1 MEKALQWKWVQ
12 QRHGIWMGWGEV
24 ATEKEKGKGKRKVEA
39 KGHGQLA
46 RGQNN
51 GRISMLVDLTYLGL
65 ACLCLAVLL
74 FRVVVVIPAHHT
86 LWPFLNLTDTSRTL
100 CGSSR

>member
-1 MEKALQWKWVQ
+1 MEYGWD
-12 QRHGIWMGWGEV
+12 GMGREIV
-24 ATEKEKGKGKRKVEA
+24 KEKEKGKGKRKVEA

-65 ACLCLAVLL
+65 ACLSLALL
-74 FRVVVVIPAHHT
+74 TT
-86 LWPFLNLTDTSRTL
+86 LYGLSLI
-100 CGSSR
+100 

>member
-1 MEKALQWKWVQ
+1 MEMGTASAWNMD
-12 QRHGIWMGWGEV
+12 GMGWGEV
-24 ATEKEKGKGKRKVEA
+24 VKEKEKGKGKRKVEA

-65 ACLCLAVLL
+65 ACLSA
-74 FRVVVVIPAHHT
+74 
-86 LWPFLNLTDTSRTL
+86 WPCSPHFMAFP
-100 CGSSR
+100 